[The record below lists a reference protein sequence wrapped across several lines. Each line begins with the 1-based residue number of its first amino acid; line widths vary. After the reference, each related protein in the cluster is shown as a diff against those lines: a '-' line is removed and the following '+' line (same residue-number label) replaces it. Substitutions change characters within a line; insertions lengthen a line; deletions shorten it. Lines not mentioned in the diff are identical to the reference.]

1 MPWEQCEIETTRH
14 VRGNFVAL
22 LAGDRLLAQGW
33 PLNEKLSI
41 TRPESLAILQWNE
54 QQKGDPY
61 GLVRTGCAFWIQV
74 PHLDRLPIRLQKKTA
89 WWNRWQCTAFPR
101 ILVHFIKKVN
111 KDIERS
117 YGCKNYWESFN
128 TCFCAG
134 RHFLTLILPWI
145 KIYSLFLL
153 NIERIYQGK
162 RMRLILRESR

>member
-1 MPWEQCEIETTRH
+1 MRTVWDRDNSTRERELCCSPRRRPFTRAGLASERETFH
-14 VRGNFVAL
+14 Y
-22 LAGDRLLAQGW
+22 
-33 PLNEKLSI
+33 
-41 TRPESLAILQWNE
+41 RPESLAILQWNE
-54 QQKGDPY
+54 QQKGHPY

-134 RHFLTLILPWI
+134 RHFLTFILPWI